1 MAASSRPTGE
11 PVAAAARRSALP
23 EDTTLAALARYALAK
38 LAGWPTGAAL
48 TVARGRQAAR

>member
-11 PVAAAARRSALP
+11 PVAAAARRSVLP
-23 EDTTLAALARYALAK
+23 EDTALAALARYALAK

-48 TVARGRQAAR
+48 TVARGRRAAR